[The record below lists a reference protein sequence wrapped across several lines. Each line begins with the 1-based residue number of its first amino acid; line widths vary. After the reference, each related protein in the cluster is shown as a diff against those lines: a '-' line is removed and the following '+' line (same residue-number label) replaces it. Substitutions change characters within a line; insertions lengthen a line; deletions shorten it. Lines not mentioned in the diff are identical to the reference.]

1 MDVLTVIIQNTALNG
16 MPKWYQALTL
26 TLFAIIATLAISMY
40 FRIALQASEMSEM
53 AMRFGY

>member
-1 MDVLTVIIQNTALNG
+1 MDVLTVIIQNTTLNG

-26 TLFAIIATLAISMY
+26 SLFTIIAIVAITMY
-40 FRIALQASEMSEM
+40 FRIAIHASEMSEM